1 MNKNS
6 FLGAL
11 LLTSAFSLYAAEDV
25 KVMQFRHAGPVE
37 VRMPILADTLNV
49 DGKKFEV
56 KDLLNAGL
64 SVAEMMQSAQVL
76 QADTAGYVTLA
87 TPRKAYDLHL
97 FSFYLKS
104 ERYVKGTLE
113 VSGPG
118 MFEVYVN
125 GEKKGSKTTV
135 NESLDKA
142 GSASVDMKMEPYR
155 YQVVV
160 KYLASDSDKC
170 APAVKARFKTDAD
183 VQVTA
188 TLSPEKSYSLKNIM
202 DGKNFYG
209 ASLSPNGKYAII
221 KYYETFPGGKSSYY
235 TEVTD
240 PATGRII
247 LSTDGEAKSVSWM
260 PKSNLMYYTRQGAK
274 GRELVT
280 INPENL
286 KENVLGKSLPEGGFS
301 FSPDESFLLFT
312 VREEGPKEGKDLL
325 RVIEPDDRQ
334 PGWRNR
340 YFIHRYTLTNGFYER
355 LTFGHTSTSLNDVSA
370 DSRYLLFSTS
380 ERELTSRPFSR
391 GSLYRLDLQ
400 TMKVD
405 TIWQHEKFLYGAQ
418 FSPDGK
424 QLLVQ
429 APGEAFNGIGLNI
442 KKGQTSN
449 TYDGQLFLMD
459 IDSKKVT
466 PLTKDFNPAIVSA
479 TWNKYDNRIY
489 LTAEDMDYQ
498 RIFRLDPSSGKFTA
512 LQTGEDVISGSNL
525 AENAPE
531 MIYYGQSIS
540 NSNRLYTYDLKT
552 DKYRMLQD
560 LSKERMEDVKLGEA
574 HDWNFDYQG
583 TTITGRYYLPP
594 NFDANKKYPMIVYYY
609 GGTSPTNRALES
621 RYSMHMF
628 AALGYVVYTLNP
640 SGTTGFGQEFAARH
654 VNAWGK
660 VTAEEI
666 IKGTELFC
674 KEHAFVNKDKI
685 GCIGASY
692 GGFMTQYL
700 QTRTKLFAAAISHA
714 GISSIASYWGEGY
727 WGYSYSQGASANSY
741 PWNNPDLYTK
751 QSPLYNADKIN
762 TPLLLL
768 HGNADTNVPVGE
780 SIQMFTALKLLGK
793 TVEFVQVDGEN
804 HGIVG
809 YDKRIGWNNTIF
821 AWFAKWLQD
830 SPAWW
835 KEMYPERNL

>member
-6 FLGAL
+6 FLSAL
-11 LLTSAFSLYAAEDV
+11 LLTSAFSLCAAEDV

-37 VRMPILADTLNV
+37 VRMPILADTVNV
-49 DGKKFEV
+49 NDKKFEV

-64 SVAEMMQSAQVL
+64 SVTEMMRNAQVL
-76 QADTAGYVTLA
+76 QADTAGYVTLT
-87 TPRKAYDLHL
+87 TPSQAYDLHL

-118 MFEVYVN
+118 MFDVYVN

-142 GSASVDMKMEPYR
+142 SSATVDMKMEPYR

-170 APAVKARFKTDAD
+170 VPAIKARFKTDAD
-183 VQVTA
+183 INVLA
-188 TLSPEKSYSLKNIM
+188 TLSPEKNYSLKNIM

-221 KYYETFPGGKSSYY
+221 KYYETFPGGKSTYY

-260 PKSNLMYYTRQGAK
+260 PKSNLMYYTRQGSN

-280 INPENL
+280 INPESL
-286 KENVLGKSLPEGGFS
+286 KENVLSQSLPEGGFS

-325 RVIEPDDRQ
+325 RVLVPDDRQ

-340 YFIHRYTLTNGFYER
+340 YFIHRYTLATGFYER
-355 LTFGHTSTSLNDVSA
+355 LTFGHTSTSVNDVSA

-391 GSLYRLDLQ
+391 GSLFRLDLQ
-400 TMKVD
+400 TMQVD

-424 QLLVQ
+424 KLLVQ

-442 KKGQTSN
+442 KKGQISN
-449 TYDGQLFLMD
+449 TYDGQLFMMD

-466 PLTKDFNPAIVSA
+466 PLTKDFNPAVANA
-479 TWNKYDNRIY
+479 TWNKYDNQIY

-498 RIFRLDPSSGKFTA
+498 RIFRLDPTTCKFTTI
-512 LQTGEDVISGSNL
+512 QTGEDVVSGSNL

-531 MIYYGQSIS
+531 MIYYGQSVS
-540 NSNRLYTYDLKT
+540 NSNRLYIYNLKT
-552 DKYRMLQD
+552 DKYRMLQN
-560 LSKERMEDVKLGEA
+560 LSKERMEDVKLGET

-594 NFDANKKYPMIVYYY
+594 NFDATKKYPMIVYYY

-666 IKGTELFC
+666 IKGTEQFC
-674 KEHAFVNKDKI
+674 KEHTFVNKDKI

-714 GISSIASYWGEGY
+714 GISSITSYWGEGY

-741 PWNNPDLYTK
+741 PWNNTEMYTK

-821 AWFAKWLQD
+821 SWFAKWLQD

-835 KEMYPERNL
+835 NEMYPERNV